1 MLKNKILSFILFAIT
16 TFSASFIGGLVT
28 INFKEPWYSALSKPQ
43 YNPPDW
49 IFGPVWTLLY
59 LFMTIAIWN
68 AWHKNTKNLNIVFL
82 YFIHL
87 FFNTTW
93 SVVFFGFHNI
103 SLAILNLVVLIIF
116 IVLLVFK
123 YKNISQLSMYLMI
136 PYLLWCC
143 FALFL
148 NINIFLIN

>member
-1 MLKNKILSFILFAIT
+1 MVKNKILSFILFTIT

-28 INFKEPWYSALSKPQ
+28 INFKEPWYSTLYKPN

-49 IFGPVWTLLY
+49 IFGPVWTVLY
-59 LFMTIAIWN
+59 LFMVISIWN
-68 AWHKNTKNLNIVFL
+68 AWHKNTNNLNLVFI

-93 SVVFFGFHNI
+93 SIVFFGFNNI
-103 SLAILNLVVLIIF
+103 FLAMLNLVVLIIF
-116 IVLLVFK
+116 IVLLILK
-123 YKNISQLSMYLMI
+123 YKNISLLSMYLMF

-148 NINIFLIN
+148 NINIYLIN